1 MKRGIM
7 LASVMLFCMTLISQ
21 VPEIAK
27 LTAADAATG
36 DHFGTIVS
44 IYSDYAII
52 SAWMDDDNGIDSGSA
67 YIFKREEDTWTQQA
81 KLLPDDGAPG
91 DWFCSVVMSGD
102 YALVGSMMDDDNGID
117 SGSAY
122 VFKREGDTWVQET
135 KLLPDDGQAGDWFA
149 AYPYMNGDYVVAG
162 SWMDDDNGTD
172 SGSVYIFKREGDSWT
187 QEAKLYADDSE
198 AGDWFG
204 NGVTMS
210 GDYIFASAPYHFYDC
225 GAVYVFKRE
234 GDTWTQHAKLLPE
247 DIDAGDEFGSI
258 AAHGDYLL
266 AGSPFDDDNGIDSGS
281 AYIFKRDGDTWVQ
294 EAKLVPNDGA
304 PGNWFGYVLAI
315 YGENAIVGAEQAS
328 TNGSYS
334 GAAYWFR
341 KEGDT
346 WVQKA
351 KIFPE
356 DGNAGDRFGHSVAI
370 YENTVFIGA
379 HGHDQDLT
387 NSGAV
392 YVYDL
397 AQLDDVPIRELDAD
411 APRIS
416 IYPNPGKNIFNITC
430 EGQTAIDQVVLY
442 DMWGSKRLEEELTD
456 NVLEVSG
463 MPAGVYFLEIN
474 MDDRK
479 AVKKLIIQ

>member
-7 LASVMLFCMTLISQ
+7 LVSALLFCMTLISQ

-27 LTAADAATG
+27 LTADDPDPG
-36 DHFGTIVS
+36 DWFGVLVS
-44 IYSDYAII
+44 VYGDYAVIGAL
-52 SAWMDDDNGIDSGSA
+52 SDDENGLDSGAA
-67 YIFKREEDTWTQQA
+67 YVFKREGDTWSQQA

-91 DWFCSVVMSGD
+91 DWFCSVSMYGD

-122 VFKREGDTWVQET
+122 VFKREGDSWVQET
-135 KLLPDDGQAGDWFA
+135 KLLPDDGEAGDWFG
-149 AYPYMNGDYVVAG
+149 AYPYMNDEYVVSG
-162 SWMDDDNGTD
+162 SWMDDDNGSN
-172 SGSVYIFKREGDSWT
+172 SGSVYVFKREGDTWT
-187 QEAKLYADDSE
+187 QEAKLLADDSE

-204 NGVTMS
+204 NVVTMS
-210 GDYIFASAPYHFYDC
+210 GDYIFASAPFHFYEC
-225 GAVYVFKRE
+225 GAVYVLKKT
-234 GDTWTQHAKLLPE
+234 GDTWAQHDKLLPE

-266 AGSPFDDDNGIDSGS
+266 AGSPFDDDNGTDSGS
-281 AYIFKRDGDTWVQ
+281 AYIFKLEGDEWVQ
-294 EAKLVPNDGA
+294 EAKLVPDDGA

-315 YGENAIVGAEQAS
+315 YGENAIIGAERAS

-356 DGNAGDRFGHSVAI
+356 DGNAGDRFGHAVAI
-370 YENTVFIGA
+370 HEHTVVIGA
-379 HGHDQDLT
+379 YGHDQNIN
-387 NSGAV
+387 NSGAA

-397 AQLDDVPIRELDAD
+397 VQLEDVPIREVDVDDL
-411 APRIS
+411 RIS
-416 IYPNPGKNIFNITC
+416 IYPNPVKNLWSYGDSNPGPLDCQSSTL
-430 EGQTAIDQVVLY
+430 A
-442 DMWGSKRLEEELTD
+442 
-456 NVLEVSG
+456 N
-463 MPAGVYFLEIN
+463 
-474 MDDRK
+474 
-479 AVKKLIIQ
+479 